1 MARATRD
8 EDVSLVELAARAT
21 AGSARSRYDAA
32 RATLGMM
39 TGEWDARTRAGG
51 KKTTTARERRRAT
64 TRGNAARREG
74 GKRNANGDS
83 GLGPNPYETLR
94 KKSSAVLFEN
104 EVASSA
110 REVATARRRAAE
122 ELRASGSKRDA
133 TKEEREALMRA
144 EESLVKAERA
154 AREVERAAKAE
165 AARAAKAE
173 AAARAEAARL
183 EAKEAAAAEKAAAKA
198 EAAARAEAARLE
210 AKEAA
215 AAEKAAA
222 AASRSSAT
230 PSSSSSSSKR
240 SAVRAS
246 SDGRATDNA
255 MGVVVEVGKF
265 VLPAVVAWFA
275 RQPTV
280 RKLRTDLNAMTTAKI
295 RAALE
300 ATKLRAQLVEL
311 REKLALAEAE
321 SADVQAAS
329 EKLMTR
335 RNSVKEVKCKQM
347 AVDHVN
353 LVKKVRAEAAKDV
366 SDAKALEIGARWRE
380 EACRRM
386 KNRAVAEAE
395 TLRAQ
400 IRALEKKV
408 DDLEHKRH
416 AENVEAVKNTV
427 VGGFDKIKSLAKHA
441 SMKIGKKKNVTEA
454 IEHLAPVAVE
464 ASSGDARA
472 NRQKAKRKSK
482 SK

>member
-1 MARATRD
+1 
-8 EDVSLVELAARAT
+8 
-21 AGSARSRYDAA
+21 
-32 RATLGMM
+32 
-39 TGEWDARTRAGG
+39 
-51 KKTTTARERRRAT
+51 
-64 TRGNAARREG
+64 
-74 GKRNANGDS
+74 
-83 GLGPNPYETLR
+83 
-94 KKSSAVLFEN
+94 
-104 EVASSA
+104 
-110 REVATARRRAAE
+110 
-122 ELRASGSKRDA
+122 
-133 TKEEREALMRA
+133 
-144 EESLVKAERA
+144 
-154 AREVERAAKAE
+154 
-165 AARAAKAE
+165 
-173 AAARAEAARL
+173 
-183 EAKEAAAAEKAAAKA
+183 
-198 EAAARAEAARLE
+198 
-210 AKEAA
+210 
-215 AAEKAAA
+215 
-222 AASRSSAT
+222 
-230 PSSSSSSSKR
+230 
-240 SAVRAS
+240 
-246 SDGRATDNA
+246 

-400 IRALEKKV
+400 IAALEKKV

-454 IEHLAPVAVE
+454 IERLAPVAVE

-472 NRQKAKRKSK
+472 NRQKANRKSK

>member
-1 MARATRD
+1 MPTARSTSD
-8 EDVSLVELAARAT
+8 EDASLVTLAARAT

-74 GKRNANGDS
+74 GKGNANGDT

-165 AARAAKAE
+165 AARAAKA
-173 AAARAEAARL
+173 
-183 EAKEAAAAEKAAAKA
+183 
-198 EAAARAEAARLE
+198 E

-400 IRALEKKV
+400 IAALEKKV

-454 IEHLAPVAVE
+454 IEHLAPLAAE

-472 NRQKAKRKSK
+472 NRQKSKRKSK

>member
-1 MARATRD
+1 MPTARATRD
-8 EDVSLVELAARAT
+8 EDASLVTLAARAT

-74 GKRNANGDS
+74 GNGNANGDS

-173 AAARAEAARL
+173 AAT
-183 EAKEAAAAEKAAAKA
+183 
-198 EAAARAEAARLE
+198 
-210 AKEAA
+210 
-215 AAEKAAA
+215 EKAAA

-246 SDGRATDNA
+246 SDGRATVNA

-400 IRALEKKV
+400 IAALEKKV

-454 IEHLAPVAVE
+454 IERLAPVAVE

-472 NRQKAKRKSK
+472 NRRKPKRKSK

>member
-1 MARATRD
+1 MT
-8 EDVSLVELAARAT
+8 LAARAT

-74 GKRNANGDS
+74 GKGNANGDS

-173 AAARAEAARL
+173 A
-183 EAKEAAAAEKAAAKA
+183 
-198 EAAARAEAARLE
+198 
-210 AKEAA
+210 KEAA

-246 SDGRATDNA
+246 SDGRATGNA

-400 IRALEKKV
+400 IAALEKKV

-454 IEHLAPVAVE
+454 IEHLAPLAAE

-472 NRQKAKRKSK
+472 NRQKAKKKSK

>member
-1 MARATRD
+1 MPTARATRD
-8 EDVSLVELAARAT
+8 EDASLVTLAARAT

-74 GKRNANGDS
+74 GKGNANGDS

-165 AARAAKAE
+165 AA
-173 AAARAEAARL
+173 
-183 EAKEAAAAEKAAAKA
+183 
-198 EAAARAEAARLE
+198 ARAEAARLE

-246 SDGRATDNA
+246 SDGRATGNA

-400 IRALEKKV
+400 IAALEKKV

-454 IEHLAPVAVE
+454 IEHLAPLAVE

-472 NRQKAKRKSK
+472 NRRKPKRKSK

>member
-1 MARATRD
+1 MPTARATRD
-8 EDVSLVELAARAT
+8 EDASLVELAARAT

-39 TGEWDARTRAGG
+39 TGEWDAAARGGG

-64 TRGNAARREG
+64 TRGNAARREV

-165 AARAAKAE
+165 AARAAKA
-173 AAARAEAARL
+173 
-183 EAKEAAAAEKAAAKA
+183 
-198 EAAARAEAARLE
+198 E

-400 IRALEKKV
+400 IAALEKKV

-454 IEHLAPVAVE
+454 IEHLAPLAVE

-472 NRQKAKRKSK
+472 NRQKANRKSK

>member
-1 MARATRD
+1 MPTARAERD
-8 EDVSLVELAARAT
+8 EDASLVALAMRAT

-64 TRGNAARREG
+64 TRGNASKREG
-74 GKRNANGDS
+74 GKRHANGDS

-165 AARAAKAE
+165 AARAAKA
-173 AAARAEAARL
+173 
-183 EAKEAAAAEKAAAKA
+183 
-198 EAAARAEAARLE
+198 E

-400 IRALEKKV
+400 IAALEKKV

>member
-1 MARATRD
+1 
-8 EDVSLVELAARAT
+8 
-21 AGSARSRYDAA
+21 
-32 RATLGMM
+32 MM

-74 GKRNANGDS
+74 GKGNANGDT

-173 AAARAEAARL
+173 AAA
-183 EAKEAAAAEKAAAKA
+183 
-198 EAAARAEAARLE
+198 
-210 AKEAA
+210 
-215 AAEKAAA
+215 EKAAA

-246 SDGRATDNA
+246 SDGRATGNA

-400 IRALEKKV
+400 IAALEKKV

-454 IEHLAPVAVE
+454 IEHLAPLAVE

-472 NRQKAKRKSK
+472 NRRKPKRKSK

>member
-1 MARATRD
+1 MPTARSTSD
-8 EDVSLVELAARAT
+8 EDASLVTLAARAT

-74 GKRNANGDS
+74 GKGNANGDS

-173 AAARAEAARL
+173 A
-183 EAKEAAAAEKAAAKA
+183 
-198 EAAARAEAARLE
+198 
-210 AKEAA
+210 KEAA

-246 SDGRATDNA
+246 SDGRATGNA

-400 IRALEKKV
+400 IAALEKKV

-454 IEHLAPVAVE
+454 IERLAPVAVE

-472 NRQKAKRKSK
+472 NRRKPKRKSK

>member
-1 MARATRD
+1 MPTARSTSD
-8 EDVSLVELAARAT
+8 EDASLVTLAARAT

-51 KKTTTARERRRAT
+51 KKPTTARERRRAT

-74 GKRNANGDS
+74 GKGNANGDS

-165 AARAAKAE
+165 AARAAKA
-173 AAARAEAARL
+173 
-183 EAKEAAAAEKAAAKA
+183 
-198 EAAARAEAARLE
+198 E

-400 IRALEKKV
+400 IAALEKKV

-454 IEHLAPVAVE
+454 IEHLAPLAVE

-472 NRQKAKRKSK
+472 NRRKPKRKSK
-482 SK
+482 SKSK

>member
-1 MARATRD
+1 MPTARATRD
-8 EDVSLVELAARAT
+8 EDASLVTLAARAT

-74 GKRNANGDS
+74 GKGNANGDS

-165 AARAAKAE
+165 AARAAK
-173 AAARAEAARL
+173 
-183 EAKEAAAAEKAAAKA
+183 
-198 EAAARAEAARLE
+198 
-210 AKEAA
+210 EAA

-246 SDGRATDNA
+246 SDGRATHNA

-400 IRALEKKV
+400 IAALEKKV

-454 IEHLAPVAVE
+454 IERLAPVAVE

-472 NRQKAKRKSK
+472 NRRKPKRKSK

>member
-1 MARATRD
+1 MPTAPSSRD
-8 EDVSLVELAARAT
+8 EDASLVTLAARAT

-74 GKRNANGDS
+74 GKGNANGDT

-173 AAARAEAARL
+173 A
-183 EAKEAAAAEKAAAKA
+183 
-198 EAAARAEAARLE
+198 
-210 AKEAA
+210 KEAA

-246 SDGRATDNA
+246 SDGRATGNA

-400 IRALEKKV
+400 IAALEKKV

-454 IEHLAPVAVE
+454 IEHLAPLAAE

-472 NRQKAKRKSK
+472 NRQKAKSKSK
-482 SK
+482 SKSK

>member
-1 MARATRD
+1 M
-8 EDVSLVELAARAT
+8 
-21 AGSARSRYDAA
+21 
-32 RATLGMM
+32 
-39 TGEWDARTRAGG
+39 
-51 KKTTTARERRRAT
+51 
-64 TRGNAARREG
+64 
-74 GKRNANGDS
+74 
-83 GLGPNPYETLR
+83 
-94 KKSSAVLFEN
+94 LFEN
-104 EVASSA
+104 EVVSSA
-110 REVATARRRAAE
+110 REVAEARRRAAR

-133 TKEEREALMRA
+133 TREEREALMRA
-144 EESLVKAERA
+144 EEALVKAERA
-154 AREVERAAKAE
+154 AREVEREAKAE

-173 AAARAEAARL
+173 AAARADAARL
-183 EAKEAAAAEKAAAKA
+183 EAKEAATAEKA
-198 EAAARAEAARLE
+198 
-210 AKEAA
+210 AA

-240 SAVRAS
+240 AAARAS
-246 SDGRATDNA
+246 SDGGATGNA

-265 VLPAVVAWFA
+265 VLPAVVAWLA

-280 RKLRTDLNAMTTAKI
+280 RKLRADLNAMTTAKI

-300 ATKLRAQLVEL
+300 ATTLRAQLVEL

-321 SADVQAAS
+321 SADVQAAA

-366 SDAKALEIGARWRE
+366 SDAKALEMGARWRE

-386 KNRAVAEAE
+386 KNRAVAETE

-400 IRALEKKV
+400 IAALEKKI
-408 DDLEHKRH
+408 DDLENKRR
-416 AENVEAVKNTV
+416 AENIEAVKSTV

-441 SMKIGKKKNVTEA
+441 SMKMAKKKDVTEA
-454 IEHLAPVAVE
+454 IEHLAPIAAE
-464 ASSGDARA
+464 ASSRDASA
-472 NRQKAKRKSK
+472 NGRKSKRKDKSK

>member
-1 MARATRD
+1 MPTARSTSD
-8 EDVSLVELAARAT
+8 EDASLVTLAARAT

-74 GKRNANGDS
+74 GKGNANGDT

-173 AAARAEAARL
+173 A
-183 EAKEAAAAEKAAAKA
+183 
-198 EAAARAEAARLE
+198 
-210 AKEAA
+210 KEAA

-246 SDGRATDNA
+246 SDGRATRNA

-400 IRALEKKV
+400 IAALEKKV

-454 IEHLAPVAVE
+454 IEHLAPLAVE

-472 NRQKAKRKSK
+472 NRRKPKRKSK

>member
-1 MARATRD
+1 MARISRD
-8 EDVSLVELAARAT
+8 EDASLVELAARAT

-39 TGEWDARTRAGG
+39 TGEWDAAARGG
-51 KKTTTARERRRAT
+51 EQKKTTTARERRRAT
-64 TRGNAARREG
+64 TRGNAARREV

-165 AARAAKAE
+165 AAR
-173 AAARAEAARL
+173 
-183 EAKEAAAAEKAAAKA
+183 AAKA

-400 IRALEKKV
+400 IAALEKKV

-454 IEHLAPVAVE
+454 IERIEHLAPVAVE

-472 NRQKAKRKSK
+472 NRRKAKSK
-482 SK
+482 SKSK

>member
-1 MARATRD
+1 MARISRD
-8 EDVSLVELAARAT
+8 EDASLVELAARAT

-39 TGEWDARTRAGG
+39 TGEWDAAARGGG

-64 TRGNAARREG
+64 TRGNAARREV

-165 AARAAKAE
+165 AARAAKA
-173 AAARAEAARL
+173 
-183 EAKEAAAAEKAAAKA
+183 
-198 EAAARAEAARLE
+198 E

-400 IRALEKKV
+400 IAALEKKV

-454 IEHLAPVAVE
+454 IERIEHLAPVAVE

-472 NRQKAKRKSK
+472 NRRKAKSK
-482 SK
+482 SKSK

>member
-1 MARATRD
+1 MT
-8 EDVSLVELAARAT
+8 LAARAT

-74 GKRNANGDS
+74 GKGNANGDS

-165 AARAAKAE
+165 AARAAKA
-173 AAARAEAARL
+173 
-183 EAKEAAAAEKAAAKA
+183 
-198 EAAARAEAARLE
+198 E

-400 IRALEKKV
+400 IAALEKKV

-454 IEHLAPVAVE
+454 IEHLAPLAVE

-472 NRQKAKRKSK
+472 NRRKPKRKSK
-482 SK
+482 SKSK

>member
-1 MARATRD
+1 MPTARPIRD
-8 EDVSLVELAARAT
+8 EDASLVTLAARAT
-21 AGSARSRYDAA
+21 AGSARARYDAA

-39 TGEWDARTRAGG
+39 TGEWDAKNRAGG

-64 TRGNAARREG
+64 TRGNASKREG
-74 GKRNANGDS
+74 GKRHAHGDS
-83 GLGPNPYETLR
+83 GLGANPHETLR

-122 ELRASGSKRDA
+122 ESRASGSKRDA

-165 AARAAKAE
+165 AAR
-173 AAARAEAARL
+173 
-183 EAKEAAAAEKAAAKA
+183 AAKA

-400 IRALEKKV
+400 IAALEKKV

>member
-1 MARATRD
+1 MYKRQ
-8 EDVSLVELAARAT
+8 T

-74 GKRNANGDS
+74 GKGNANGDS

-165 AARAAKAE
+165 AARAAK
-173 AAARAEAARL
+173 
-183 EAKEAAAAEKAAAKA
+183 
-198 EAAARAEAARLE
+198 
-210 AKEAA
+210 EAA

-246 SDGRATDNA
+246 SDGRATGNA

-400 IRALEKKV
+400 IAALEKKV

-454 IEHLAPVAVE
+454 IERLAPVAVE

-472 NRQKAKRKSK
+472 NRRKPKRKSK

>member
-1 MARATRD
+1 MPTARATRD
-8 EDVSLVELAARAT
+8 EDASLVTLAARAT

-74 GKRNANGDS
+74 GKGNANGDS

-165 AARAAKAE
+165 AARAAKA
-173 AAARAEAARL
+173 
-183 EAKEAAAAEKAAAKA
+183 
-198 EAAARAEAARLE
+198 E

-400 IRALEKKV
+400 IAALEKKV

-454 IEHLAPVAVE
+454 IEHLAPLAVE

-472 NRQKAKRKSK
+472 NRRKAKGNSKSK

>member
-1 MARATRD
+1 MPTARATRD
-8 EDVSLVELAARAT
+8 EDASLVTLAARAT

-74 GKRNANGDS
+74 GKGNANGDT

-173 AAARAEAARL
+173 A
-183 EAKEAAAAEKAAAKA
+183 
-198 EAAARAEAARLE
+198 
-210 AKEAA
+210 KEAA

-246 SDGRATDNA
+246 SDGRATGNA

-400 IRALEKKV
+400 IAALEKKV

-454 IEHLAPVAVE
+454 IEHLAPLAVE

-472 NRQKAKRKSK
+472 NRQKPKRKSK
-482 SK
+482 SKSK

>member
-1 MARATRD
+1 MPTAPSSRD
-8 EDVSLVELAARAT
+8 EDASLVTLAARAT

-74 GKRNANGDS
+74 GKGNANGDS

-173 AAARAEAARL
+173 A
-183 EAKEAAAAEKAAAKA
+183 
-198 EAAARAEAARLE
+198 
-210 AKEAA
+210 KEAA

-246 SDGRATDNA
+246 SDGRATVNA

-400 IRALEKKV
+400 IAALEKKV

-454 IEHLAPVAVE
+454 IEHLAPLAAE

-472 NRQKAKRKSK
+472 NRQKANRKSK
-482 SK
+482 SKSKSK

>member
-1 MARATRD
+1 MT
-8 EDVSLVELAARAT
+8 LAARAT

-74 GKRNANGDS
+74 GKGNANGDT

-173 AAARAEAARL
+173 A
-183 EAKEAAAAEKAAAKA
+183 
-198 EAAARAEAARLE
+198 
-210 AKEAA
+210 KEAA

-246 SDGRATDNA
+246 SDGRATRNA

-400 IRALEKKV
+400 IAALEKKV

-454 IEHLAPVAVE
+454 IEHLAPLAVE

-472 NRQKAKRKSK
+472 NRRKPKRKSK

>member
-1 MARATRD
+1 MPTARSTSD
-8 EDVSLVELAARAT
+8 EDASLVTLAARAT

-74 GKRNANGDS
+74 GKGSANGDT

-173 AAARAEAARL
+173 A
-183 EAKEAAAAEKAAAKA
+183 
-198 EAAARAEAARLE
+198 
-210 AKEAA
+210 KEAA

-246 SDGRATDNA
+246 SDGRATGNA

-400 IRALEKKV
+400 IAALEKKV

-454 IEHLAPVAVE
+454 IEHLAPLAVE

-472 NRQKAKRKSK
+472 NRQKAKKKSK

>member
-165 AARAAKAE
+165 AAR
-173 AAARAEAARL
+173 
-183 EAKEAAAAEKAAAKA
+183 AAKA

>member
-1 MARATRD
+1 MPTARATRD
-8 EDVSLVELAARAT
+8 ESDASLVTLAARAT
-21 AGSARSRYDAA
+21 AGSARARYDAA

-74 GKRNANGDS
+74 GKGNANGDS

-122 ELRASGSKRDA
+122 ESRASGSKRDA

-165 AARAAKAE
+165 AAR
-173 AAARAEAARL
+173 
-183 EAKEAAAAEKAAAKA
+183 AAKA

-400 IRALEKKV
+400 IAALEKKV

-472 NRQKAKRKSK
+472 NRQKAKSKSK
-482 SK
+482 SKSK

>member
-1 MARATRD
+1 MPTARSTSD
-8 EDVSLVELAARAT
+8 EDASLVTLAARAT

-74 GKRNANGDS
+74 GKGNANGDS

-173 AAARAEAARL
+173 A
-183 EAKEAAAAEKAAAKA
+183 
-198 EAAARAEAARLE
+198 
-210 AKEAA
+210 KEAA

-246 SDGRATDNA
+246 SDGRATGNA

-400 IRALEKKV
+400 IAALEKKV

-454 IEHLAPVAVE
+454 IEHLAPLAVE

-472 NRQKAKRKSK
+472 NRQKAKKKSK
-482 SK
+482 SKSKSK

>member
-1 MARATRD
+1 MARTIRD
-8 EDVSLVELAARAT
+8 EDASLVELAARAT

-39 TGEWDARTRAGG
+39 TGEWDAAARGG
-51 KKTTTARERRRAT
+51 EQKKTTTARERRRAT
-64 TRGNAARREG
+64 TRGNAARREE

-173 AAARAEAARL
+173 A
-183 EAKEAAAAEKAAAKA
+183 
-198 EAAARAEAARLE
+198 
-210 AKEAA
+210 KEAA

-246 SDGRATDNA
+246 SDGRATGNA

-400 IRALEKKV
+400 IAALEKKV

-441 SMKIGKKKNVTEA
+441 SMKIGKKKDVTEA
-454 IEHLAPVAVE
+454 IEHLAPLAVE

-472 NRQKAKRKSK
+472 NRRKAKSK

>member
-1 MARATRD
+1 MSRATRD

-154 AREVERAAKAE
+154 AREVER
-165 AARAAKAE
+165 
-173 AAARAEAARL
+173 
-183 EAKEAAAAEKAAAKA
+183 AAKA

>member
-1 MARATRD
+1 MPTARATRD
-8 EDVSLVELAARAT
+8 EDASLVTLAARAT

-74 GKRNANGDS
+74 GKGNANGDS

-183 EAKEAAAAEKAAAKA
+183 EAKEAA
-198 EAAARAEAARLE
+198 
-210 AKEAA
+210 
-215 AAEKAAA
+215 
-222 AASRSSAT
+222 SRSSAT

-246 SDGRATDNA
+246 SDGRATHNA

-400 IRALEKKV
+400 IAALEKKV

-441 SMKIGKKKNVTEA
+441 SMKIGKKKDVTEA
-454 IEHLAPVAVE
+454 IERLAPVAVE

-472 NRQKAKRKSK
+472 NRRKPKRKSK

>member
-1 MARATRD
+1 MSRATRD

-165 AARAAKAE
+165 AAR
-173 AAARAEAARL
+173 
-183 EAKEAAAAEKAAAKA
+183 AAKA

>member
-1 MARATRD
+1 LRFDFDSNRESSRAMPTARATRD
-8 EDVSLVELAARAT
+8 ESDASLVTLAARAT
-21 AGSARSRYDAA
+21 AGSARARYDAA

-74 GKRNANGDS
+74 GKGNANGDS

-122 ELRASGSKRDA
+122 ESRASGSKRDA

-165 AARAAKAE
+165 AAR
-173 AAARAEAARL
+173 
-183 EAKEAAAAEKAAAKA
+183 AAKA

-400 IRALEKKV
+400 IAALEKKV

-472 NRQKAKRKSK
+472 NRQKANRKSK

>member
-1 MARATRD
+1 MPTARATRD
-8 EDVSLVELAARAT
+8 EDASLVTLAARAT

-74 GKRNANGDS
+74 GKGNANGDS

-165 AARAAKAE
+165 AARAAK
-173 AAARAEAARL
+173 
-183 EAKEAAAAEKAAAKA
+183 
-198 EAAARAEAARLE
+198 
-210 AKEAA
+210 EAA

-246 SDGRATDNA
+246 SDGRATGNA

-400 IRALEKKV
+400 IAALEKKV

-454 IEHLAPVAVE
+454 IEHLAPLAVE

-472 NRQKAKRKSK
+472 NRRKAKGNSKSK

>member
-1 MARATRD
+1 MPTARATRD
-8 EDVSLVELAARAT
+8 EDASLVTLAVRAT

-74 GKRNANGDS
+74 GKGNANGDT

-173 AAARAEAARL
+173 A
-183 EAKEAAAAEKAAAKA
+183 
-198 EAAARAEAARLE
+198 
-210 AKEAA
+210 KEAA

-246 SDGRATDNA
+246 SDGRATGNA

-400 IRALEKKV
+400 IAALEKKV

-454 IEHLAPVAVE
+454 IEHLAPLAVE

-472 NRQKAKRKSK
+472 NRRKAKGKSK
-482 SK
+482 SKSKSK